1 MTKTTEN
8 QNNAN
13 NTFPISENVQA
24 ICKALSEKMATDI
37 KVVDINGMSDLADY
51 FVICSAK
58 SAAQV
63 KAVFEHMEE
72 EMEKIGKF
80 VIRKEGV
87 SEGKW
92 IAADYGDVIVH
103 IFHKDL
109 RGLYALENLWDKGN
123 NILLYND

>member
-8 QNNAN
+8 NSAS
-13 NTFPISENVQA
+13 NTMELSANVQA

-37 KVVDINGMSDLADY
+37 KVVDIKGMSDLADY
-51 FVICSAK
+51 FVICSAR

-72 EMEKIGKF
+72 ELEKLGKF
-80 VIRKEGV
+80 VVRKEGV

-92 IAADYGDVIVH
+92 IAADYGDIIVH

>member
-8 QNNAN
+8 NSAG
-13 NTFPISENVQA
+13 NTMELSANVQA
-24 ICKALSEKMATDI
+24 ICKALSEKMASGI

-51 FVICSAK
+51 FVICSAR

-72 EMEKIGKF
+72 ELEKLGKF
-80 VIRKEGV
+80 VVRKEGV

-92 IAADYGDVIVH
+92 IAADYGDIIVH